1 MEDLLKLTAF
11 SVCMLVGSYLAGSVP
26 LAFTFAEVSVLANRL
41 CNIYP
46 HPAWRRKRGDSCE
59 DHCSV
64 LVFSD
69 HFFYLFRTNFDW
81 CRPLALGC
89 SLELHWL

>member
-41 CNIYP
+41 TRCP
-46 HPAWRRKRGDSCE
+46 SPPPLGDARGTTVVRVQCV
-59 DHCSV
+59 SV
-64 LVFSD
+64 LGT
-69 HFFYLFRTNFDW
+69 FFPHLLRTNFDW
-81 CRPLALGC
+81 
-89 SLELHWL
+89 